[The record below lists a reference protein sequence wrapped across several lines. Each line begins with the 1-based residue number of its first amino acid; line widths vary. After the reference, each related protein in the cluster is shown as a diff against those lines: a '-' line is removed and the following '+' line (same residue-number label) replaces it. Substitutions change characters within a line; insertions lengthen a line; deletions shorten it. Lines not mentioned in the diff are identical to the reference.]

1 MAGMEGVVTPGQQVA
16 AALTALNTGDG
27 PHREAA
33 NAWLAEFAGTD
44 AAWEAAVALLDPDQS
59 AELQFFGANM
69 VLIKVRSSW
78 PQLSS
83 ESRQQLSRAVR

>member
-1 MAGMEGVVTPGQQVA
+1 MEGVITPAQQVA
-16 AALTALNTGDG
+16 AALTALSTGDA

-44 AAWEAAVALLDPDQS
+44 AAWEAAVALLDPEQP

-69 VLIKVRSSW
+69 ILSKVRTSW
-78 PQLSS
+78 TQLSS
-83 ESRQQLSRAVR
+83 DNRQQLSRAVR